1 MKYIL
6 WNRVSG
12 FWNTSEGQDDYDEK
26 GKTKQKQ
33 TMNFISFKM
42 IPLTCFKL
50 FKCTFWTHS
59 LQNVTECR
67 GSGLKQSISRFKQI
81 HPKRNIL
88 WNRLGQ
94 AHKWLCDN
102 VVTRMPKC
110 NLVKVCLT
118 ECGDVWRCH
127 GTPGGVAFL
136 HNHGF
141 VNQVHL
147 VSPEIFTST
156 SLLSSGFISFEI
168 VWNASMS
175 CIG

>member
-1 MKYIL
+1 MTKK
-6 WNRVSG
+6 V
-12 FWNTSEGQDDYDEK
+12 
-26 GKTKQKQ
+26 KQKQ

-42 IPLTCFKL
+42 IPLTCLSSDFGLIL
-50 FKCTFWTHS
+50 FRMS
-59 LQNVTECR
+59 LTVEVVASTVQDSN
-67 GSGLKQSISRFKQI
+67 KSIPNRFKQI

-88 WNRLGQ
+88 WNRLG
-94 AHKWLCDN
+94 HKWPCDN

-118 ECGDVWRCH
+118 ERGDVWRCYA
-127 GTPGGVAFL
+127 TPGGVAFL
-136 HNHGF
+136 HNHGY

-168 VWNASMS
+168 IWNASMS